1 MTLIRN
7 GKHCHKMVAETAK
20 AMAAELY
27 EILMYDNQMRADA
40 IAGAP
45 DMTDA
50 QRQTAFV
57 ARNWGTLIDQA
68 RANLAGMLASPAYDQ
83 STKDAIYDALRLDNT
98 LRYGRKRAWAQG
110 PMQPLAQPIGR
121 STDG

>member
-1 MTLIRN
+1 MTLVRN

-20 AMAAELY
+20 AMAGELY

-50 QRQTAFV
+50 QRQVAFI
-57 ARNWGTLIDQA
+57 ARNWGSLIDQA
-68 RANLAGMLASPAYDQ
+68 RANLAGMLGDPAYDQ

-98 LRYGRKRAWAQG
+98 LRYGRKRRWAQG
-110 PMQPLAQPIGR
+110 QFQPLGR
-121 STDG
+121 SIDG